1 MSCYFM
7 AGPKKSGR
15 GRRWAKTAVAVGAA
29 AAIGIGAHGAYKAG
43 KSPNA
48 SPALRQYSEN
58 VDAGLKKLGRGG
70 KKVASYP
77 GTRFVAGVAL
87 TPVRAVDNFVR
98 WNPLITTAGAAVGAY
113 AANRATRRLSNRK
126 VAKGAQI
133 VSGVVGAANPGPVL
147 LGAGIYAGVKHRR
160 KIAKAIRTAREETED
175 FMRRQ
180 RTSTQRRTPPKRK

>member
-1 MSCYFM
+1 MPSKL
-7 AGPKKSGR
+7 GK
-15 GRRWAKTAVAVGAA
+15 GRRLAKAVVAVGTA

-48 SPALRQYSEN
+48 PPALRQYSSK
-58 VDAGLKKLGRGG
+58 VDATLSSAGNKLKAGG

-77 GTRFVAGVAL
+77 VTRFVTGVAM

-98 WNPLITTAGAAVGAY
+98 WNPLITTAGAGVATY

-126 VAKGAQI
+126 VARGAQI
-133 VSGVVGAANPGPVL
+133 VAGVVGAAHPGPAL
-147 LGAGIYAGVKHRR
+147 LGAGIYAGVKHRG
-160 KIAKAIRTAREETED
+160 KIAGAMRNTREKTSG

-180 RTSTQRRTPPKRK
+180 RRTPTKRK